1 MQSQTRE
8 TGETDSA
15 AVVIWGTQNTWCSPW
30 ASSTPQTGNK
40 VAPGLNSYRKKPS
53 VLSFIWLEF
62 IIIQPKMFS
71 EDIQFGLVLYLNMYV
86 FILCTCNIICIYIE
100 SMQIRAQYI
109 HIMYTKTH
117 MFQQYVCTNIHIC
130 CSMLHILYIWW
141 LPKVGLLNRRTP
153 KSSIFIGFGFSMK

>member
-1 MQSQTRE
+1 MHLGFCVTGSLFTRTSLQKRMQSQTRE

-86 FILCTCNIICIYIE
+86 FILCTCNIICIYIYIE
-100 SMQIRAQYI
+100 YANTCTVHTYHVHQNTHVSTIR
-109 HIMYTKTH
+109 MYEYTH
-117 MFQQYVCTNIHIC
+117 M
-130 CSMLHILYIWW
+130 L
-141 LPKVGLLNRRTP
+141 
-153 KSSIFIGFGFSMK
+153 

>member
-1 MQSQTRE
+1 MHLGFCVTGSLFTRTSLQKRMQSQTRE

-86 FILCTCNIICIYIE
+86 FILCTCNIICIYIYRVCKYVH
-100 SMQIRAQYI
+100 STYI
-109 HIMYTKTH
+109 S
-117 MFQQYVCTNIHIC
+117 C
-130 CSMLHILYIWW
+130 
-141 LPKVGLLNRRTP
+141 TP
-153 KSSIFIGFGFSMK
+153 KHTCFNNTYVRIYTYVVVCYI